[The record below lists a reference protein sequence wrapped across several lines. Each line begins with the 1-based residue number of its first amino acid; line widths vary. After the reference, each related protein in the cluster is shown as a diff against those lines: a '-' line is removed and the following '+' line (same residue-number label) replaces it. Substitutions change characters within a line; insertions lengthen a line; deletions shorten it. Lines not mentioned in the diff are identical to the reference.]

1 MNGGDVLRLATEAA
15 LGLLLVAMFLTVVRL
30 WRGPTIGDR
39 ILALDMI
46 TTLAVGFIAGFV
58 VLTGF
63 TLYIDIA
70 IAIALLGFLSTVA
83 LARYLMSRAVGADA
97 RGEAGR

>member
-1 MNGGDVLRLATEAA
+1 MSGSQLLTWATEAA
-15 LGLLLVAMFLTVVRL
+15 LGLLLVAMFLTVIRL

-46 TTLAVGFIAGFV
+46 TTLGVGFIAGFV

-70 IAIALLGFLSTVA
+70 IAIGLLGFLSTVA
-83 LARYLMSRAVGADA
+83 LARYLMSRAAAAPPPEEQG
-97 RGEAGR
+97 

>member
-1 MNGGDVLRLATEAA
+1 MTGGTVLTLATEIA
-15 LGLLLVAMFLTVVRL
+15 LGLLVLAMFLTVIRL
-30 WRGPTIGDR
+30 WRGPTLGDR

-46 TTLAVGFIAGFV
+46 TVLAVGFIAGFV

-70 IAIALLGFLSTVA
+70 IAIGLLGFLSTLA
-83 LARYLMSRAVGADA
+83 LARYLLSRAA
-97 RGEAGR
+97 GEAEEARR

>member
-1 MNGGDVLRLATEAA
+1 MTGGTVLTLATEIA
-15 LGLLLVAMFLTVVRL
+15 LGLLVLAMFLTVIRL
-30 WRGPTIGDR
+30 WRGPTLGDR

-46 TTLAVGFIAGFV
+46 TVLAVGFIAGFV

-70 IAIALLGFLSTVA
+70 IAIGLLGFLSTLA
-83 LARYLMSRAVGADA
+83 LARYLMSRAA
-97 RGEAGR
+97 GEAEEARR